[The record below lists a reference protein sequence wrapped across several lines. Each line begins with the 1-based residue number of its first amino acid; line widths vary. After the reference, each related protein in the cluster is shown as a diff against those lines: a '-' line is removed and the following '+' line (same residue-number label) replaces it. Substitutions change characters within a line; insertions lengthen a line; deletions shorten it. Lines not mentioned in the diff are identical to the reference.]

1 MDRSGDKAG
10 DQTARRRWLGV
21 LAKAAPAALEQAFD
35 ALESKPTYRF
45 LRAPAAGA
53 AMVRGRAGGGGQPFN
68 LGEITVARCT
78 VVLDETLIGVGYVKG
93 RNLRHAELTA
103 VFDALLQDAARAPAI
118 ERGVIQPLEAAHHA
132 ERKQRQAESAA
143 TRVNFFTMVRGS

>member
-1 MDRSGDKAG
+1 MPWNRSPPIAFC
-10 DQTARRRWLGV
+10 ARRRP
-21 LAKAAPAALEQAFD
+21 APRW
-35 ALESKPTYRF
+35 S
-45 LRAPAAGA
+45 
-53 AMVRGRAGGGGQPFN
+53 AGGPAFN